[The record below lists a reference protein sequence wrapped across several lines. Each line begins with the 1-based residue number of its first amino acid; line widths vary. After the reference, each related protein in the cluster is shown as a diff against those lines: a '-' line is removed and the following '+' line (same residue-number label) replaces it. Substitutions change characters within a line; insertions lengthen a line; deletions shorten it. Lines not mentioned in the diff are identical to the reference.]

1 MRAREDEDALRR
13 TADVPSGDDY
23 EIAAPRASSMLE
35 ALRAVGYSVQTAL
48 ADLID
53 NSITAG
59 ARNVWLNF
67 HWSGADSYIT
77 LRDDG
82 RGMSESE
89 LSDAMRPGNRSPLD
103 EREPNDLGRFGLGL
117 KTASF
122 SQARRLTVATIKA
135 GGPRAVRRWDL
146 DYVGQTGEW
155 RLLKNEERGSTSR
168 LSALEGQKQGT
179 LVLWEQMDRI
189 VGRVRKDD
197 AQAQSRFLALARAV
211 GRHLAMVF
219 HRYLEADDGKPALRI
234 YLNGSKAD
242 SLVRPWDP
250 FSSSHV
256 ATYQFPEETLEL
268 HGARI
273 LVTGYVLP
281 HKDRMAEDEHEAAAG
296 PGGWNAQQGF
306 YVYRERRL
314 LVAGGWLNLG
324 YANEEHYKLARLRV
338 DIPNSTDADWDIDV
352 KKSRARPPSEL
363 EERLR
368 ELADAVRKMAREVFV
383 HRGVRGQSSGAREI
397 DDAWEPVTTRGR
409 LGYRIRRDHPLVDFV
424 MERQGSDPKPFKA
437 LLRLLEETVP
447 VQRIWLDAAE
457 KPEAHAAAFENEPSA
472 KVLEVLE
479 ELFKAL
485 LADGESAE
493 SARARILTMGPFE
506 QYSKAV
512 NALRTKRR

>member
-1 MRAREDEDALRR
+1 MAVRAGKASSEEDF
-13 TADVPSGDDY
+13 
-23 EIAAPRASSMLE
+23 EIVEPRASSMLE

-59 ARNVWLNF
+59 AQNVWLTF
-67 HWSGADSYIT
+67 HWNGADSYIT

-82 RGMSESE
+82 RGMTEAE
-89 LSDAMRPGNRSPLD
+89 LADAMRPGNRSPLD

-122 SQARRLTVATIKA
+122 SQARRLTVTSIKS
-135 GGPRAVRRWDL
+135 GYGRAIRRWDL
-146 DYVGQTGEW
+146 DYVGETGQW
-155 RLLKNEERGSTSR
+155 RLLKAAASGSASR
-168 LSALEGQKQGT
+168 LSSLVDQAHGT

-189 VGRVRKDD
+189 VGKAHKNDV
-197 AQAQSRFLALARAV
+197 QAQNRFLALARSV
-211 GRHLAMVF
+211 GRHLGMVF
-219 HRYLEADDGKPALRI
+219 HRYLEAADGKSPLRI
-234 YLNGSKAD
+234 YLNGTKAD
-242 SLVRPWDP
+242 LLVHPWDP
-250 FSSSHV
+250 FCSAHV
-256 ATYQFPEETLEL
+256 ATDSFPEDVLEL
-268 HGARI
+268 HGSRV

-281 HKDRMAEDEHEAAAG
+281 HKDRMKEDEHEAAGG

-352 KKSRARPPSEL
+352 KKSRARPPAVL

-368 ELADAVRKMAREVFV
+368 ELADTVRKRAREVFV
-383 HRGVRGQSSGAREI
+383 HRGARGHSPGTAAIE
-397 DDAWEPVTTRGR
+397 DAWYSVTTRGR
-409 LGYRIRRDHPLVDFV
+409 LGYRIRRDHPLVKFV
-424 MERQGSDPKPFKA
+424 MDRQGADSKPLNA

-447 VQRIWLDAAE
+447 VQRIWLDTAE
-457 KPEAHAAAFENEPSA
+457 RPEAHATAFESDPPA
-472 KVLEVLE
+472 KVVEVLE

-485 LADGESAE
+485 RAAGETADSAKQ
-493 SARARILTMGPFE
+493 RILTMSPFD
-506 QYSKAV
+506 QYTKFV
-512 NALRTKRR
+512 NALGTRRH

>member
-1 MRAREDEDALRR
+1 
-13 TADVPSGDDY
+13 
-23 EIAAPRASSMLE
+23 MLE

-59 ARNVWLNF
+59 AQNVWLTF
-67 HWSGADSYIT
+67 HWNGADSYIT

-82 RGMSESE
+82 RGMTEAE
-89 LSDAMRPGNRSPLD
+89 LADAMRPGNRSPLD

-122 SQARRLTVATIKA
+122 SQARRLTVASLKA
-135 GGPRAVRRWDL
+135 GQKRAVRRWDL

-155 RLLKNEERGSTSR
+155 RLLKAEASGSTSR
-168 LSALEGQKQGT
+168 LSALVEQPQGT

-189 VGRVRKDD
+189 VGKARKDD
-197 AQAQSRFLALARAV
+197 VQAQSRFLALARSV
-211 GRHLAMVF
+211 GRHLGMVF
-219 HRYLEADDGKPALRI
+219 HRYLEEEDGRSPLCI
-234 YLNGSKAD
+234 YLNGTKAD
-242 SLVRPWDP
+242 SLVHPWDP
-250 FSSSHV
+250 FCSSHV
-256 ATYQFPEETLEL
+256 ATYPFPEDVLEL
-268 HGARI
+268 HGSRV

-281 HKDRMAEDEHEAAAG
+281 HKDRMKEEEHEATAG

-338 DIPNSTDADWDIDV
+338 DIPNSTDADWEIDV
-352 KKSRARPPSEL
+352 KKSRARPPAAL

-368 ELADAVRKMAREVFV
+368 ELAETVRKQAREVFV
-383 HRGVRGQSSGAREI
+383 HRGARGQSQGAAAIE
-397 DDAWEPVTTRGR
+397 DAWYSVTTRGR
-409 LGYRIRRDHPLVDFV
+409 LGYRIRREHPLVRFV
-424 MERQGSDPKPFKA
+424 MDRQGTDPKPLHA

-457 KPEAHAAAFENEPSA
+457 KPEAHAAAFESDPPA
-472 KVLEVLE
+472 KVVEVLE

-485 LADGESAE
+485 RADGESVD
-493 SARARILTMGPFE
+493 SARQRILTMKPFE
-506 QYSKAV
+506 QYTKFV
-512 NALRTKRR
+512 NALGTKRH